1 MCLLLSCMCS
11 GIEKLKD
18 TEYLGTVVSMCLNAD
33 YAAALFEGK
42 VQLHMVRSVCVCVCV
57 CVRERMRGGS
67 TLVVCWCVCERE
79 NDREWYC
86 STVFEGEDRD
96 RERYTKRK
104 GVCER
109 VRDRREGV

>member
-57 CVRERMRGGS
+57 CVCVRVCVCLRERQGEIERKKS
-67 TLVVCWCVCERE
+67 SKETERE
-79 NDREWYC
+79 SALFCFINNRLL
-86 STVFEGEDRD
+86 VL
-96 RERYTKRK
+96 
-104 GVCER
+104 
-109 VRDRREGV
+109 